1 VLSLYLRFAAIAGVA
16 GVGCRPPRAPA
27 VVPIAAVTGEPEMA
41 EGFAQWTSQW
51 SYEDYVTAASDD
63 DAVVLRRSTTLSQ
76 KATYGV
82 GLRLDGR
89 RPSWAIDATPGGP
102 VFAYDENGNGTIDD
116 DPVRP
121 LALSGTTWE
130 ITIPKPGRAG
140 QPMFRVRIHDGR
152 RQLLTFEPVSVRW
165 GRIAIDGAPIEFGVF
180 GVFGVYLGDIA
191 FDADGDSQVELQ
203 KRTEYTPRGRM
214 IELRGACYRAA
225 VEPTGAR
232 VELTRYSRGLGSK
245 CLDPDDAI

>member
-1 VLSLYLRFAAIAGVA
+1 MI
-16 GVGCRPPRAPA
+16 GCRPPRAPT
-27 VVPIAAVTGEPEMA
+27 AAPLAGTTGEPEMA

-51 SYEDYVTAASDD
+51 SYEDYLVGAAED
-63 DAVVLRRSTTLSQ
+63 DAIVVRRSTTLSPQ
-76 KATYGV
+76 ATYGV

-89 RPSWAIDATPGGP
+89 RPSWAIDATRGGP
-102 VFAYDENGNGTIDD
+102 VFVYDENGNGSIDD
-116 DPVRP
+116 DPVHA

-130 ITIPKPGRAG
+130 VTLPKPGRPG

-152 RQLLTFEPVSVRW
+152 RQLLTFESVSVRW
-165 GRIAIDGAPIEFGVF
+165 GRIAIDGAPIELGVF

-191 FDADGDSQVELQ
+191 FDADGDNQVELQ
-203 KRTEYTPRGRM
+203 NPAEYTPRGRM
-214 IELRGACYRAA
+214 IDLRGKCYRAS

-232 VELTRYSRGLGSK
+232 VVLTRHPRALGGK